1 MYLNSNKGVNG
12 FNGSPYIML
21 KINKDVFQEVF
32 MKKKMI
38 IAIVASAITFT
49 NFVGSTYADSK
60 TEVSVTAPYNT
71 NQIVEWLE
79 AHAKPLKTTN
89 PTASLNDLKSLK
101 NMVGSASIV
110 GLGEATHG
118 AHEVFTM
125 KHRIVNYLV
134 SEKGFTNL
142 VLEEGWD
149 RALELDRYVLTGKG
163 NPSQHLSPTFKTK
176 EMLDLLDWIRQYN
189 ANPKHKSK
197 VRVIG
202 MDIQSVNENV
212 YNNIIEYTKRNNSD
226 LVPRIEAK
234 IKGLIPVTKDM
245 NTFESLSKEEK
256 EKYISDAKQIGAL
269 LEQNKSY
276 LNGKSKE
283 FAWIK
288 QNARII
294 EQFTTMLASPPDKPS
309 DIFLKHDIAMY
320 ENAKWTE
327 EHLGKTI
334 VWGHNGH
341 VSKTNMIPFIY
352 PKVAGQHLAEYYGK
366 RYVSIGT
373 SVYEGQYNV
382 YNSDGEFGPYG
393 TLKSDDPKSYN
404 YIFGQ
409 VKKDQFFIDLRKA
422 NGVTKTWLNEQ
433 HPIFAGITTEGPTI
447 PKTVDIS
454 LGKSFDILVQIQKVS
469 PSQVH
474 Q

>member
-1 MYLNSNKGVNG
+1 
-12 FNGSPYIML
+12 
-21 KINKDVFQEVF
+21 
-32 MKKKMI
+32 MKKKIM
-38 IAIVASAITFT
+38 IAIVASAITMT
-49 NFVGSTYADSK
+49 HFVGNTYADSK

-71 NQIVEWLE
+71 NQIAKWLE

-89 PTASLNDLKSLK
+89 PTASLNDLKPLK
-101 NMVGSASIV
+101 DMVGSASIV

-125 KHRIVNYLV
+125 KHRIVKYLV

-163 NPSQHLSPTFKTK
+163 NPSQHLTPVFKTK

-212 YNNIIEYTKRNNSD
+212 YNNIIEYIKANNSK
-226 LVPRIEAK
+226 LLPRVEEK

-245 NTFESLSKEEK
+245 NTFESLTKEEK
-256 EKYISDAKQIGAL
+256 EKYVLDAKQISAL
-269 LEQNKSY
+269 LEENKSH

-283 FAWIK
+283 FVWIK

-294 EQFTTMLASPPDKPS
+294 EQFTTMLATPPDKPA
-309 DIFLKHDIAMY
+309 DFYLKHDIAMY

-341 VSKTNMIPFIY
+341 VSKTNMLSFIY

-382 YNSDGEFGPYG
+382 KNSNGEFGPYG
-393 TLKSDDPKSYN
+393 TLKSDDPNSYN

-409 VKKDQFFIDLRKA
+409 VKKINFLLIYVRRTA
-422 NGVTKTWLNEQ
+422 
-433 HPIFAGITTEGPTI
+433 
-447 PKTVDIS
+447 
-454 LGKSFDILVQIQKVS
+454 
-469 PSQVH
+469 
-474 Q
+474 

>member
-294 EQFTTMLASPPDKPS
+294 EQFTTMLASQPDKPS

>member
-1 MYLNSNKGVNG
+1 
-12 FNGSPYIML
+12 
-21 KINKDVFQEVF
+21 

-38 IAIVASAITFT
+38 IAIVVSAITMT
-49 NFVGSTYADSK
+49 HFVGNTYADSK

-71 NQIVEWLE
+71 NQIAKWLE

-89 PTASLNDLKSLK
+89 PTASLNDLKPLKDMVGSASIEAHAKPLKTTNPTASLNDLK
-101 NMVGSASIV
+101 PLKDMVGSASIV

-125 KHRIVNYLV
+125 KHRIVKYLV

-163 NPSQHLSPTFKTK
+163 NPSQHLTPVFKTK

-202 MDIQSVNENV
+202 MDVQSVNENV
-212 YNNIIEYTKRNNSD
+212 YNNIIEYIKANNSK
-226 LVPRIEAK
+226 LLPRVEEK

-245 NTFESLSKEEK
+245 NTFESLTKEEK
-256 EKYISDAKQIGAL
+256 EKYVLDAKQISAL
-269 LEQNKSY
+269 LEENKSH

-283 FAWIK
+283 FVWIK

-294 EQFTTMLASPPDKPS
+294 EQFTTMLATPPDKPA
-309 DIFLKHDIAMY
+309 DFYLKHDIAMY

-341 VSKTNMIPFIY
+341 VSKTNMLSFIY

-382 YNSDGEFGPYG
+382 KNSNGEFGPYG
-393 TLKSDDPKSYN
+393 TLKSDDPNSYN

-433 HPIFAGITTEGPTI
+433 HPIFAGITTEGPDI

-454 LGKSFDILVQIQKVS
+454 LGKAFDILVQIQKVS
-469 PSQVH
+469 PSQLH
-474 Q
+474 

>member
-1 MYLNSNKGVNG
+1 
-12 FNGSPYIML
+12 
-21 KINKDVFQEVF
+21 

-38 IAIVASAITFT
+38 IAIGAFAIILT
-49 NFVGSTYADSK
+49 NFVGSTYADLK

-71 NQIVEWLE
+71 NQIAEWLE
-79 AHAKPLKTTN
+79 AYAKPLKTTN
-89 PTASLNDLKSLK
+89 PTASLNDLKPLK

-134 SEKGFTNL
+134 SEKGFINL

-163 NPSQHLSPTFKTK
+163 NPSQHLTPEFNTK
-176 EMLDLLDWIRQYN
+176 EILNLLNWIKEYN

-212 YNNIIEYTKRNNSD
+212 YNNIIEYVKRNNSD
-226 LVPRIEAK
+226 LVPSLEEK

-245 NTFESLSKEEK
+245 DTFGGLTKEKK
-256 EKYISDAKQIGAL
+256 EKYISDAKQISAL
-269 LEQNKSY
+269 LEQNKSN

-309 DIFLKHDIAMY
+309 ELFLKHDIAMY

-352 PKVAGQHLAEYYGK
+352 PKVAGQYLAEYYGK

-373 SVYEGQYNV
+373 SVYEGRYNV
-382 YNSDGEFGPYG
+382 YNSKREFGPYG
-393 TLKSDDPKSYN
+393 TLKSDDPNSYN

-422 NGVTKTWLNEQ
+422 SGVTKTWLNEQ
-433 HPIFAGITTEGPTI
+433 HPIFPGITTEGPDI

-454 LGKSFDILVQIQKVS
+454 LGKAFDILVQIQKVS
-469 PSQVH
+469 PSQLH
-474 Q
+474 H

>member
-1 MYLNSNKGVNG
+1 
-12 FNGSPYIML
+12 
-21 KINKDVFQEVF
+21 
-32 MKKKMI
+32 MKKKII
-38 IAIVASAITFT
+38 IAIVASAITMT
-49 NFVGSTYADSK
+49 HFVGNTYADSK

-71 NQIVEWLE
+71 NQITKWLE

-89 PTASLNDLKSLK
+89 PTASLNDLKPLK
-101 NMVGSASIV
+101 DMVGSASIV

-125 KHRIVNYLV
+125 KHRIVKYLV

-163 NPSQHLSPTFKTK
+163 NPSQHLTPVFKTK

-212 YNNIIEYTKRNNSD
+212 YNNIIEYIKANNSK
-226 LVPRIEAK
+226 LLPRVEEK

-245 NTFESLSKEEK
+245 NTFESLTKEEK
-256 EKYISDAKQIGAL
+256 EKYVLDAKQISAL
-269 LEQNKSY
+269 LEENKSH

-283 FAWIK
+283 FVWIK

-294 EQFTTMLASPPDKPS
+294 EQFTTMLATPPDKPA
-309 DIFLKHDIAMY
+309 DFYLKHDIAMY

-341 VSKTNMIPFIY
+341 VSKTNMLSFIY

-373 SVYEGQYNV
+373 SVYEGQ
-382 YNSDGEFGPYG
+382 
-393 TLKSDDPKSYN
+393 
-404 YIFGQ
+404 
-409 VKKDQFFIDLRKA
+409 
-422 NGVTKTWLNEQ
+422 
-433 HPIFAGITTEGPTI
+433 
-447 PKTVDIS
+447 
-454 LGKSFDILVQIQKVS
+454 
-469 PSQVH
+469 
-474 Q
+474 

>member
-1 MYLNSNKGVNG
+1 
-12 FNGSPYIML
+12 
-21 KINKDVFQEVF
+21 

-38 IAIVASAITFT
+38 IAIVTSAITLT
-49 NFVGSTYADSK
+49 NFAGNTYADSK
-60 TEVSVTAPYNT
+60 TEASVTAPYNT
-71 NQIVEWLE
+71 NQIVKWLE
-79 AHAKPLKTTN
+79 ANAKPLKTTN
-89 PTASLNDLKSLK
+89 STASLNDLKPLK

-134 SEKGFTNL
+134 SEKGFVNL

-163 NPSQHLSPTFKTK
+163 KPSQHLSPTFNTK
-176 EMLDLLDWIRQYN
+176 EMLDLFSWIRQYN

-212 YNNIIEYTKRNNSD
+212 YNNIIEYIKKNNSD
-226 LVPRIEAK
+226 LVPRVEEK

-245 NTFESLSKEEK
+245 NTFESLTQEEK
-256 EKYISDAKQIGAL
+256 EKYVSDAKQISAL
-269 LEQNKSY
+269 LEQNKSS

-309 DIFLKHDIAMY
+309 DLFLKHDIAMY

-341 VSKTNMIPFIY
+341 ISKTNMLPFIY

-366 RYVSIGT
+366 RYVSVGT
-373 SVYEGQYNV
+373 SVYGGQYNV
-382 YNSDGEFGPYG
+382 YNSNGEFGPFG
-393 TLKSDDPKSYN
+393 TLKLDDLNSYN
-404 YIFGQ
+404 YILGQ

-422 NGVTKTWLNEQ
+422 NGVAKTWLNEQ
-433 HPIFAGITTEGPTI
+433 HPIFAGITKEGPDI
-447 PKTVDIS
+447 PKTVDIP
-454 LGKSFDILVQIQKVS
+454 LGKAFDILVQIQKVS
-469 PSQVH
+469 PSQLH

>member
-1 MYLNSNKGVNG
+1 
-12 FNGSPYIML
+12 
-21 KINKDVFQEVF
+21 

-38 IAIVASAITFT
+38 TALGVSAIILT

-60 TEVSVTAPYNT
+60 IGVSVTAPYNK
-71 NQIVEWLE
+71 NQIAEWLE
-79 AHAKPLKTTN
+79 MHAKPLKTTN
-89 PTASLNDLKSLK
+89 PNAPFNDLKPFK

-125 KHRIVNYLV
+125 KNRIVNYLV

-149 RALELDRYVLTGKG
+149 RALELDRYVLTGEG
-163 NPSQHLSPTFKTK
+163 NPSQHLSPVFKTK

-197 VRVIG
+197 VRIIG

-212 YNNIIEYTKRNNSD
+212 YNNIIEYVKRTNSK
-226 LVPRIEAK
+226 LVPRIEEK

-245 NTFESLSKEEK
+245 NTFESLTKEEK
-256 EKYISDAKQIGAL
+256 EKYISDAKQISTL
-269 LEQNKSY
+269 LERNKSY

-294 EQFTTMLASPPDKPS
+294 EQFTTMLTSPPDKPS
-309 DIFLKHDIAMY
+309 DLFLKHDIAMY

-327 EHLGKTI
+327 ENLGKTI

-341 VSKTNMIPFIY
+341 VSKTNMLPFVY
-352 PKVAGQHLAEYYGK
+352 PKVAGQYLAEYYGK

-382 YNSDGEFGPYG
+382 KNSDGEFGPYG
-393 TLKSDDPKSYN
+393 ILKSDDPNSYN

-433 HPIFAGITTEGPTI
+433 HPIFAGVTTEGPDI

-454 LGKSFDILVQIQKVS
+454 LGKAFDILVQIQKVS
-469 PSQVH
+469 PSQLH

>member
-1 MYLNSNKGVNG
+1 
-12 FNGSPYIML
+12 
-21 KINKDVFQEVF
+21 

-38 IAIVASAITFT
+38 IALGVFAIILT

-60 TEVSVTAPYNT
+60 TGVSVTAPYNT
-71 NQIVEWLE
+71 NQITEWLE
-79 AHAKPLKTTN
+79 MHAKPLKTTN
-89 PTASLNDLKSLK
+89 PTASFNDLKPLK

-125 KHRIVNYLV
+125 KQRIVNYLV
-134 SEKGFTNL
+134 SEKGFINL

-163 NPSQHLSPTFKTK
+163 NPSQHLSPVFNTK
-176 EMLDLLDWIRQYN
+176 EMLDLLSWIRQYN
-189 ANPKHKSK
+189 ANPEHKSK
-197 VRVIG
+197 VRIIG

-212 YNNIIEYTKRNNSD
+212 YNNIIEYIKRNNSD
-226 LVPRIEAK
+226 LVPRVEEK

-245 NTFESLSKEEK
+245 TTFEGLTKEEK
-256 EKYISDAKQIGAL
+256 EKYISDAKQISAL

-294 EQFTTMLASPPDKPS
+294 EQFTTMLGGTSPDKPS
-309 DIFLKHDIAMY
+309 DFYLKHDIAMY

-341 VSKTNMIPFIY
+341 VLKTNMIPFIY

-373 SVYEGQYNV
+373 SVYKGQYNV
-382 YNSDGEFGPYG
+382 YNNDGEFGPYG
-393 TLKSDDPKSYN
+393 ILKLDDPNSYN

-433 HPIFAGITTEGPTI
+433 HQIFAGITKEGPAI

-454 LGKSFDILVQIQKVS
+454 LGKTFDILVQIQKVS
-469 PSQVH
+469 PSQLH

>member
-1 MYLNSNKGVNG
+1 
-12 FNGSPYIML
+12 
-21 KINKDVFQEVF
+21 
-32 MKKKMI
+32 MKKKII
-38 IAIVASAITFT
+38 IAIVVSAITMT
-49 NFVGSTYADSK
+49 HFVGNTYADSK

-71 NQIVEWLE
+71 NQIAKWLE

-89 PTASLNDLKSLK
+89 PTASLNDLKPLK
-101 NMVGSASIV
+101 DMVGSASIV

-163 NPSQHLSPTFKTK
+163 NPSQHLTPVFKTK

-202 MDIQSVNENV
+202 MDVQSVNENV
-212 YNNIIEYTKRNNSD
+212 YNNIIEYIKANNSK
-226 LVPRIEAK
+226 LLPRVEEK

-245 NTFESLSKEEK
+245 NTFESLTKEEK
-256 EKYISDAKQIGAL
+256 EKYVLDAKQISAL
-269 LEQNKSY
+269 LEENKSY

-294 EQFTTMLASPPDKPS
+294 EQFTTMLATPPDKPS
-309 DIFLKHDIAMY
+309 DFYLKHDIAMY

-341 VSKTNMIPFIY
+341 VSKTNMLPFIY

-382 YNSDGEFGPYG
+382 KNSDGEFGPYG
-393 TLKSDDPKSYN
+393 TLKSDDSSSYN

-433 HPIFAGITTEGPTI
+433 HPIFAGITTEGPDI

-454 LGKSFDILVQIQKVS
+454 LGKAFDILVQIQKVS

>member
-1 MYLNSNKGVNG
+1 
-12 FNGSPYIML
+12 
-21 KINKDVFQEVF
+21 
-32 MKKKMI
+32 MKKKII
-38 IAIVASAITFT
+38 IAIVVSAITMT
-49 NFVGSTYADSK
+49 HFVGNTYADSK

-71 NQIVEWLE
+71 NQIAKWLE

-89 PTASLNDLKSLK
+89 PTASLNDLKPLK
-101 NMVGSASIV
+101 DMVGSASIV

-125 KHRIVNYLV
+125 KHRIVKYLV

-163 NPSQHLSPTFKTK
+163 NPSQHLTPVFKTK

-189 ANPKHKSK
+189 ANPKHKPK

-212 YNNIIEYTKRNNSD
+212 YNNIIEYIKANNSK
-226 LVPRIEAK
+226 LLPRVEEK

-245 NTFESLSKEEK
+245 NTFESLTKEEK
-256 EKYISDAKQIGAL
+256 EKYVLDAKQISAL
-269 LEQNKSY
+269 LEENKSH

-283 FAWIK
+283 FVWIK

-294 EQFTTMLASPPDKPS
+294 EQFTTMLATPPDKPA
-309 DIFLKHDIAMY
+309 DFYLKYDIAMY
-320 ENAKWTE
+320 ENTKWTE

-341 VSKTNMIPFIY
+341 VSKTNMLSFIY

-382 YNSDGEFGPYG
+382 KNSNGEFGPYG
-393 TLKSDDPKSYN
+393 TLKSDDPNSYN

-433 HPIFAGITTEGPTI
+433 HPIFAGITTEGPDI

-454 LGKSFDILVQIQKVS
+454 LGKAFDILVQIQKVS

>member
-1 MYLNSNKGVNG
+1 
-12 FNGSPYIML
+12 
-21 KINKDVFQEVF
+21 

-38 IAIVASAITFT
+38 IAIVTSAITLT
-49 NFVGSTYADSK
+49 NFVGNTYADSE
-60 TEVSVTAPYNT
+60 TEASVTAPYNT
-71 NQIVEWLE
+71 NQIAKWLE
-79 AHAKPLKTTN
+79 ANAKPLKTTN
-89 PTASLNDLKSLK
+89 PTASLNDLKPLK

-134 SEKGFTNL
+134 SEKGFVNL

-163 NPSQHLSPTFKTK
+163 NPSQHLSPTFNTK
-176 EMLDLLDWIRQYN
+176 EMLDLFSWIRQYN

-212 YNNIIEYTKRNNSD
+212 YNNIIEYIKKNNSD
-226 LVPRIEAK
+226 LVPRVEEK

-245 NTFESLSKEEK
+245 NTFESLTKEEK
-256 EKYISDAKQIGAL
+256 EKYVSDAKQISAL

-283 FAWIK
+283 IAWIK

-294 EQFTTMLASPPDKPS
+294 EQFTTMLASPPDRPS
-309 DIFLKHDIAMY
+309 DLFLKHDIAMY
-320 ENAKWTE
+320 DNAKWTE
-327 EHLGKTI
+327 EHLRKTI

-341 VSKTNMIPFIY
+341 ISKTNMIPVSY
-352 PKVAGQHLAEYYGK
+352 THL
-366 RYVSIGT
+366 R
-373 SVYEGQYNV
+373 
-382 YNSDGEFGPYG
+382 
-393 TLKSDDPKSYN
+393 
-404 YIFGQ
+404 
-409 VKKDQFFIDLRKA
+409 
-422 NGVTKTWLNEQ
+422 
-433 HPIFAGITTEGPTI
+433 
-447 PKTVDIS
+447 
-454 LGKSFDILVQIQKVS
+454 
-469 PSQVH
+469 
-474 Q
+474 

>member
-1 MYLNSNKGVNG
+1 
-12 FNGSPYIML
+12 
-21 KINKDVFQEVF
+21 

-38 IAIVASAITFT
+38 TVLGVSAIILT

-60 TEVSVTAPYNT
+60 IGVSVTAPYNK

-79 AHAKPLKTTN
+79 MHAKPLKTTN
-89 PTASLNDLKSLK
+89 PNAPFNDLKPFK

-125 KHRIVNYLV
+125 KNRIVNYLV

-149 RALELDRYVLTGKG
+149 RALELDRYVLTGEG
-163 NPSQHLSPTFKTK
+163 NPSQHLSPVFKTK

-189 ANPKHKSK
+189 ANPKHTSK
-197 VRVIG
+197 VRIIG

-212 YNNIIEYTKRNNSD
+212 YNNIIEYVKRTNSK
-226 LVPRIEAK
+226 LVPRIEEK
-234 IKGLIPVTKDM
+234 IKGLMPVTKDM
-245 NTFESLSKEEK
+245 NTFESLTKEEK
-256 EKYISDAKQIGAL
+256 EKYISDAKQISAL
-269 LEQNKSY
+269 LEENKSY

-294 EQFTTMLASPPDKPS
+294 EQFTTMLTSPPDKPS
-309 DIFLKHDIAMY
+309 DLYLKHDIAMY
-320 ENAKWTE
+320 ENVKWTE

-341 VSKTNMIPFIY
+341 VSKTNMLPFVY
-352 PKVAGQHLAEYYGK
+352 PKVAGQYLAEYYGK

-382 YNSDGEFGPYG
+382 KNNDGEFGPYG
-393 TLKSDDPKSYN
+393 ILKSDDPNSYN

-433 HPIFAGITTEGPTI
+433 HPIFAGVTTEGPDI

-454 LGKSFDILVQIQKVS
+454 LGKAFDILKKKKKVS
-469 PSQVH
+469 PSQLH

>member
-1 MYLNSNKGVNG
+1 
-12 FNGSPYIML
+12 
-21 KINKDVFQEVF
+21 

-38 IAIVASAITFT
+38 TAFGVSAIILT

-60 TEVSVTAPYNT
+60 IGVSVTAPYNK
-71 NQIVEWLE
+71 NQIAEWLE
-79 AHAKPLKTTN
+79 MHAKPLKTTN
-89 PTASLNDLKSLK
+89 PNEPFIDLKPLK

-125 KHRIVNYLV
+125 KNRIVNYLV
-134 SEKGFTNL
+134 SEKGFINL

-163 NPSQHLSPTFKTK
+163 DPSQHLSPVFKTK
-176 EMLDLLDWIRQYN
+176 EMLDLLNWIRQYN

-197 VRVIG
+197 VRIIG

-212 YNNIIEYTKRNNSD
+212 YNNIIEYVKRTNSK
-226 LVPRIEAK
+226 LVPRIEEK

-245 NTFESLSKEEK
+245 NTFESLTKEEK
-256 EKYISDAKQIGAL
+256 EKYISDAKQISTL
-269 LEQNKSY
+269 LERNKSY

-294 EQFTTMLASPPDKPS
+294 EQFTTMLTSPPDKPS
-309 DIFLKHDIAMY
+309 DLYLKHDIAMY

-341 VSKTNMIPFIY
+341 VSKTNMLPFVY
-352 PKVAGQHLAEYYGK
+352 PKVAGQYLAEYYGK
-366 RYVSIGT
+366 QYVSIGT

-382 YNSDGEFGPYG
+382 KNSDGEFGPYG
-393 TLKSDDPKSYN
+393 ILKSDDPNSYN

-433 HPIFAGITTEGPTI
+433 HPIFAGVTTEGPDI

-454 LGKSFDILVQIQKVS
+454 LGKAFDILVQIQKVS
-469 PSQVH
+469 PSQLH

>member
-1 MYLNSNKGVNG
+1 
-12 FNGSPYIML
+12 
-21 KINKDVFQEVF
+21 

-38 IAIVASAITFT
+38 IALGVFAMILT

-60 TEVSVTAPYNT
+60 TGVSVTAPYNT
-71 NQIVEWLE
+71 NQITEWLE
-79 AHAKPLKTTN
+79 MHAKPLKTTN
-89 PTASLNDLKSLK
+89 PTASFNDLKPLK

-125 KHRIVNYLV
+125 KQRIVNYLV
-134 SEKGFTNL
+134 SEKGFINL

-163 NPSQHLSPTFKTK
+163 NPSQHLSPVFNTK
-176 EMLDLLDWIRQYN
+176 EMLDLLSWIRQYN

-197 VRVIG
+197 VRIIG

-212 YNNIIEYTKRNNSD
+212 YNNIIEYIKRNNSD
-226 LVPRIEAK
+226 LVPRVEEK

-245 NTFESLSKEEK
+245 NTFESLTKEEK
-256 EKYISDAKQIGAL
+256 EKYIADAKQISAL
-269 LEQNKSY
+269 LEQNKSD

-294 EQFTTMLASPPDKPS
+294 EQFTTMLGGTSPDKPS
-309 DIFLKHDIAMY
+309 DFYLKHDIAMY

-341 VSKTNMIPFIY
+341 VSKTNMIPFVY

-373 SVYEGQYNV
+373 SVYKGQYNV
-382 YNSDGEFGPYG
+382 YNNDGEFGPFG
-393 TLKSDDPKSYN
+393 ILKSDDPNSYN

-433 HPIFAGITTEGPTI
+433 HQIFAGITKEGPAI

-454 LGKSFDILVQIQKVS
+454 LGKTFDILVQIQKVS
-469 PSQVH
+469 PSQLH